1 MSVRFRIVGTD
12 LPGLSCTRAQGL
24 DVDRENVHVGLQ
36 RGGSVVDL
44 VPGDASSALFELE
57 VDVKAASFASP
68 FVHGQRGE
76 RFFYLSWGE
85 VAGDGEFTMFR
96 RAKLQLDGLDAAALD
111 GTTVEGRLRL
121 SDAAGG
127 PICASIR
134 PPAITWAAG
143 TT

>member
-1 MSVRFRIVGTD
+1 
-12 LPGLSCTRAQGL
+12 L
-24 DVDRENVHVGLQ
+24 DVDRENVHVGIQ
-36 RGGSVVDL
+36 RGGSVVGL

-57 VDVKAASFASP
+57 VDVKAASFTSP
-68 FVHGQRGE
+68 FVHGRRGE
-76 RFFYLSWGE
+76 RFLYLSWGE
-85 VAGDGEFTMFR
+85 VDGDGAFTMFR

-111 GTTVEGRLRL
+111 GRTVKGRLKL

-134 PPAITWAAG
+134 PPAITWVAG